1 METDRDDD
9 WGHELLI
16 VADTPW
22 SVAAARSAAEAAGI
36 PPLGR
41 MAIAA
46 AADWLTERPG
56 IDAVLVEIA
65 TDGGAAMDALLDLVD
80 RRVRSGR
87 LAAVVTLSPELIDP
101 VTARISPGV
110 ATLLCDP
117 GTVER
122 VAALRLALALRDHGP
137 GANVA
142 ERGDSGATMRL
153 RALSAEA
160 GRIAEALAEIA
171 NERDGLARRAPLRLR
186 DAAVDFVATASPDA
200 PSIRRMIAQRRLRDR
215 FFEPGLFEEPEW
227 DMLLDLMAARIEGKT
242 VSVSSLCIAAAVP
255 QSTALRA
262 IGGMT
267 AAGLFERHPDPGDAR
282 RVLMRLSDPA
292 AAAMT
297 RYLAAI
303 S

>member
-36 PPLGR
+36 PPLGT

-80 RRVRSGR
+80 RRVRSGQ

-101 VTARISPGV
+101 VTARIAPGV
-110 ATLLCDP
+110 AALLCDP
-117 GTVER
+117 GTGER

-267 AAGLFERHPDPGDAR
+267 AVGLFERHPDPGDAR